1 MTKKLII
8 FRYKELFNILE
19 EIKENFEFK
28 LEFYEKERELE
39 KLENDNLS
47 DYLVIAKK
55 KLSNLKK
62 QIIIDKSPININ
74 DFIQTLNIN
83 FLKSKFIE
91 QSKIDL
97 GRYNLDLNSRILN
110 QNEKELEL
118 TEKES
123 SILIFLKQSKDPV
136 KIDQLQEKV
145 WGYNSELETHTVE
158 THVYRLRKKIN
169 DKFYDNE
176 FIITTSWFT
185 HTKNDKFGNFHNHSN
200 SMFSGVF
207 YFTDDNS
214 SIKFQNFNKPN
225 HFELALNNIRL
236 LLKKNV
242 LY

>member
-47 DYLVIAKK
+47 DYLVITKK

-74 DFIQTLNIN
+74 DLIQTLNIN

-136 KIDQLQEKV
+136 KIDKLQEKV

-169 DKFYDNE
+169 DKFHDKE
-176 FIITTSWFT
+176 FIIS
-185 HTKNDKFGNFHNHSN
+185 DKKG
-200 SMFSGVF
+200 
-207 YFTDDNS
+207 YF
-214 SIKFQNFNKPN
+214 
-225 HFELALNNIRL
+225 LNE
-236 LLKKNV
+236 KKK
-242 LY
+242 

>member
-47 DYLVIAKK
+47 DYLVVAKK

-74 DFIQTLNIN
+74 DLIQTLNIN

-97 GRYNLDLNSRILN
+97 GRYNLNLNSRILN

-136 KIDQLQEKV
+136 KINKLQEKV

-169 DKFYDNE
+169 DKFHDNE
-176 FIITTSWFT
+176 FIIS
-185 HTKNDKFGNFHNHSN
+185 DKKG
-200 SMFSGVF
+200 
-207 YFTDDNS
+207 YF
-214 SIKFQNFNKPN
+214 
-225 HFELALNNIRL
+225 LNE
-236 LLKKNV
+236 KKK
-242 LY
+242 

>member
-28 LEFYEKERELE
+28 LEFYEKEKELE
-39 KLENDNLS
+39 NLENNNLS
-47 DYLVIAKK
+47 NHLVITKK

-74 DFIQTLNIN
+74 DLIQTLNIN

-136 KIDQLQEKV
+136 KIYQLQEKV

-176 FIITTSWFT
+176 FIIS
-185 HTKNDKFGNFHNHSN
+185 DKKG
-200 SMFSGVF
+200 
-207 YFTDDNS
+207 YF
-214 SIKFQNFNKPN
+214 
-225 HFELALNNIRL
+225 LNE
-236 LLKKNV
+236 KKK
-242 LY
+242 

>member
-8 FRYKELFNILE
+8 FRYRELFNILE

-39 KLENDNLS
+39 NLENDNLS

-74 DFIQTLNIN
+74 DLIQTLNIN

-169 DKFYDNE
+169 DKFSDNE
-176 FIITTSWFT
+176 FIIS
-185 HTKNDKFGNFHNHSN
+185 DKKG
-200 SMFSGVF
+200 
-207 YFTDDNS
+207 YF
-214 SIKFQNFNKPN
+214 
-225 HFELALNNIRL
+225 LNE
-236 LLKKNV
+236 KKK
-242 LY
+242 

>member
-8 FRYKELFNILE
+8 FRYRELFNILE

-39 KLENDNLS
+39 NLENDNLS
-47 DYLVIAKK
+47 DYLVITNK

-62 QIIIDKSPININ
+62 QIVIDKSPININ
-74 DFIQTLNIN
+74 DLIQTLNIN

-158 THVYRLRKKIN
+158 THVYRLRKKIK

-176 FIITTSWFT
+176 FIIS
-185 HTKNDKFGNFHNHSN
+185 DKKG
-200 SMFSGVF
+200 
-207 YFTDDNS
+207 YF
-214 SIKFQNFNKPN
+214 
-225 HFELALNNIRL
+225 LNE
-236 LLKKNV
+236 KKK
-242 LY
+242 

>member
-1 MTKKLII
+1 MTKKIII
-8 FRYKELFNILE
+8 FRYKELFKILE

-39 KLENDNLS
+39 NLENDNLS
-47 DYLVIAKK
+47 DYLVITKK

-74 DFIQTLNIN
+74 DLIQTLNIN

-97 GRYNLDLNSRILN
+97 GRYYLDLNSRILN

-176 FIITTSWFT
+176 FIIS
-185 HTKNDKFGNFHNHSN
+185 DKKG
-200 SMFSGVF
+200 
-207 YFTDDNS
+207 YF
-214 SIKFQNFNKPN
+214 
-225 HFELALNNIRL
+225 LNE
-236 LLKKNV
+236 KKK
-242 LY
+242 

>member
-39 KLENDNLS
+39 NLENDNLS

-62 QIIIDKSPININ
+62 QIIIDKTPININ
-74 DFIQTLNIN
+74 DLIQTLNIN

-176 FIITTSWFT
+176 FIIS
-185 HTKNDKFGNFHNHSN
+185 DKKG
-200 SMFSGVF
+200 
-207 YFTDDNS
+207 YF
-214 SIKFQNFNKPN
+214 
-225 HFELALNNIRL
+225 LNE
-236 LLKKNV
+236 KKK
-242 LY
+242 

>member
-28 LEFYEKERELE
+28 LEFYEKDREL
-39 KLENDNLS
+39 KNMENDNLS
-47 DYLVIAKK
+47 ECLVLTKK
-55 KLSNLKK
+55 KLSTLKK
-62 QIIIDKSPININ
+62 QIIIDKFPIEIN
-74 DFIQTLNIN
+74 ELIQTLNIN

-110 QNEKELEL
+110 QNEKELDL

-123 SILIFLKQSKDPV
+123 SILIFLKQSVNPV
-136 KIDQLQEKV
+136 KIYQLQEKV

-158 THVYRLRKKIN
+158 THIYRLRKKIN

-176 FIITTSWFT
+176 FIIS
-185 HTKNDKFGNFHNHSN
+185 DKKG
-200 SMFSGVF
+200 
-207 YFTDDNS
+207 YF
-214 SIKFQNFNKPN
+214 
-225 HFELALNNIRL
+225 LNE
-236 LLKKNV
+236 KKK
-242 LY
+242 

>member
-19 EIKENFEFK
+19 EIKENFELK

-62 QIIIDKSPININ
+62 QIIIDKSPINIY
-74 DFIQTLNIN
+74 DLIQTLNIN

-176 FIITTSWFT
+176 FILS
-185 HTKNDKFGNFHNHSN
+185 DKKG
-200 SMFSGVF
+200 
-207 YFTDDNS
+207 YF
-214 SIKFQNFNKPN
+214 
-225 HFELALNNIRL
+225 LNE
-236 LLKKNV
+236 KKK
-242 LY
+242 

>member
-8 FRYKELFNILE
+8 FRYRELFNILE

-39 KLENDNLS
+39 NLENDNLS

-62 QIIIDKSPININ
+62 QIIIEKPPININ
-74 DFIQTLNIN
+74 DLIQTLNIN

-97 GRYNLDLNSRILN
+97 GRYYLDLNSRILN

-176 FIITTSWFT
+176 FIIS
-185 HTKNDKFGNFHNHSN
+185 DKKG
-200 SMFSGVF
+200 
-207 YFTDDNS
+207 YF
-214 SIKFQNFNKPN
+214 
-225 HFELALNNIRL
+225 LNE
-236 LLKKNV
+236 KKK
-242 LY
+242 

>member
-39 KLENDNLS
+39 KLEKDNLS

-62 QIIIDKSPININ
+62 QIVIDKSPININ
-74 DFIQTLNIN
+74 DLIQTFNIN

-97 GRYNLDLNSRILN
+97 GRYYLDLNSRILN

-123 SILIFLKQSKDPV
+123 SILTFLKQSKDPV

-176 FIITTSWFT
+176 FIIS
-185 HTKNDKFGNFHNHSN
+185 DKKG
-200 SMFSGVF
+200 
-207 YFTDDNS
+207 YF
-214 SIKFQNFNKPN
+214 
-225 HFELALNNIRL
+225 LNE
-236 LLKKNV
+236 KKK
-242 LY
+242 

>member
-8 FRYKELFNILE
+8 FRYRELFNILE

-39 KLENDNLS
+39 NLENNNLS
-47 DYLVIAKK
+47 DYLVITKK

-74 DFIQTLNIN
+74 DLIQTLNIN

-123 SILIFLKQSKDPV
+123 SILIFLKQSNDPV

-169 DKFYDNE
+169 DKFNDNE
-176 FIITTSWFT
+176 FIIS
-185 HTKNDKFGNFHNHSN
+185 DKKG
-200 SMFSGVF
+200 
-207 YFTDDNS
+207 YF
-214 SIKFQNFNKPN
+214 
-225 HFELALNNIRL
+225 LNE
-236 LLKKNV
+236 KKK
-242 LY
+242 

>member
-39 KLENDNLS
+39 NLENDNLS
-47 DYLVIAKK
+47 DYLVITKK
-55 KLSNLKK
+55 KLSNLQK

-74 DFIQTLNIN
+74 DLIQTLNIN

-158 THVYRLRKKIN
+158 THVYRIRKKIN
-169 DKFYDNE
+169 VKFYDNE
-176 FIITTSWFT
+176 FIKS
-185 HTKNDKFGNFHNHSN
+185 DKKG
-200 SMFSGVF
+200 
-207 YFTDDNS
+207 YF
-214 SIKFQNFNKPN
+214 
-225 HFELALNNIRL
+225 LNE
-236 LLKKNV
+236 KKK
-242 LY
+242 

>member
-39 KLENDNLS
+39 NLENNNLS
-47 DYLVIAKK
+47 DYLVITKK

-74 DFIQTLNIN
+74 DLIQTLNIN

-169 DKFYDNE
+169 NKFHDNE
-176 FIITTSWFT
+176 FIIS
-185 HTKNDKFGNFHNHSN
+185 DKKG
-200 SMFSGVF
+200 
-207 YFTDDNS
+207 YF
-214 SIKFQNFNKPN
+214 
-225 HFELALNNIRL
+225 LNE
-236 LLKKNV
+236 KKK
-242 LY
+242 

>member
-8 FRYKELFNILE
+8 FRYRELFNILE

-39 KLENDNLS
+39 NLVNDNLS
-47 DYLVIAKK
+47 DYLVITNK
-55 KLSNLKK
+55 KLSTVKK
-62 QIIIDKSPININ
+62 QIIIDKFPIKIN
-74 DFIQTLNIN
+74 ELTQTLNIN

-136 KIDQLQEKV
+136 KIQKLQEKV

-176 FIITTSWFT
+176 FIISDKKGYFLNEKKKIVWLKNFFQKSTS
-185 HTKNDKFGNFHNHSN
+185 
-200 SMFSGVF
+200 
-207 YFTDDNS
+207 
-214 SIKFQNFNKPN
+214 Q
-225 HFELALNNIRL
+225 ELLNQKKAKEALKEKNNI
-236 LLKKNV
+236 
-242 LY
+242 

>member
-28 LEFYEKERELE
+28 LEFYENERELE
-39 KLENDNLS
+39 NLENDNLS
-47 DYLVIAKK
+47 DYLVITKK

-74 DFIQTLNIN
+74 DLIQTLNIN

-176 FIITTSWFT
+176 FIIS
-185 HTKNDKFGNFHNHSN
+185 DKKG
-200 SMFSGVF
+200 
-207 YFTDDNS
+207 YF
-214 SIKFQNFNKPN
+214 
-225 HFELALNNIRL
+225 LNE
-236 LLKKNV
+236 KKK
-242 LY
+242 

>member
-39 KLENDNLS
+39 KLEKDNLS

-62 QIIIDKSPININ
+62 QIIIDKSPINIY
-74 DFIQTLNIN
+74 DLIQTLNIN

-176 FIITTSWFT
+176 FIIS
-185 HTKNDKFGNFHNHSN
+185 DKKG
-200 SMFSGVF
+200 
-207 YFTDDNS
+207 YF
-214 SIKFQNFNKPN
+214 
-225 HFELALNNIRL
+225 LNE
-236 LLKKNV
+236 KKK
-242 LY
+242 

>member
-8 FRYKELFNILE
+8 FRYKELFNILK

-28 LEFYEKERELE
+28 LESYERERELE
-39 KLENDNLS
+39 NLENDNLS
-47 DYLVIAKK
+47 DYLVITKK

-176 FIITTSWFT
+176 FIIS
-185 HTKNDKFGNFHNHSN
+185 DKKG
-200 SMFSGVF
+200 
-207 YFTDDNS
+207 YF
-214 SIKFQNFNKPN
+214 
-225 HFELALNNIRL
+225 LNE
-236 LLKKNV
+236 KKK
-242 LY
+242 

>member
-8 FRYKELFNILE
+8 FRYRELFNILE

-39 KLENDNLS
+39 NLENDNLN
-47 DYLVIAKK
+47 DYLVITKK

-62 QIIIDKSPININ
+62 QIIIGKFPININ
-74 DFIQTLNIN
+74 DLIQILNIN
-83 FLKSKFIE
+83 FLKSKFVE

-123 SILIFLKQSKDPV
+123 SMLIFLKQSKEHV
-136 KIDQLQEKV
+136 KIYQLQEKV

-169 DKFYDNE
+169 DKFKDNE
-176 FIITTSWFT
+176 FIKS
-185 HTKNDKFGNFHNHSN
+185 DKKG
-200 SMFSGVF
+200 
-207 YFTDDNS
+207 YF
-214 SIKFQNFNKPN
+214 
-225 HFELALNNIRL
+225 LNEE
-236 LLKKNV
+236 KK
-242 LY
+242 

>member
-8 FRYKELFNILE
+8 FRYRELFNILQ

-28 LEFYEKERELE
+28 LEFYENEKELE

-62 QIIIDKSPININ
+62 QVTIDKSPININ
-74 DFIQTLNIN
+74 DLIQTLNIN

-176 FIITTSWFT
+176 FIIS
-185 HTKNDKFGNFHNHSN
+185 DKKG
-200 SMFSGVF
+200 
-207 YFTDDNS
+207 YF
-214 SIKFQNFNKPN
+214 
-225 HFELALNNIRL
+225 LNE
-236 LLKKNV
+236 KKK
-242 LY
+242 

>member
-39 KLENDNLS
+39 NLENDNLS
-47 DYLVIAKK
+47 DYLVITKK

-74 DFIQTLNIN
+74 DLIQTLNIN

-136 KIDQLQEKV
+136 KIHQLQEKV

-176 FIITTSWFT
+176 FIIS
-185 HTKNDKFGNFHNHSN
+185 DKKG
-200 SMFSGVF
+200 
-207 YFTDDNS
+207 YF
-214 SIKFQNFNKPN
+214 
-225 HFELALNNIRL
+225 LNE
-236 LLKKNV
+236 KKK
-242 LY
+242 

>member
-28 LEFYEKERELE
+28 LEFYENERELE
-39 KLENDNLS
+39 NLENDNLS

-74 DFIQTLNIN
+74 DLIQTLNIN

-176 FIITTSWFT
+176 FIIS
-185 HTKNDKFGNFHNHSN
+185 DKKG
-200 SMFSGVF
+200 
-207 YFTDDNS
+207 YF
-214 SIKFQNFNKPN
+214 
-225 HFELALNNIRL
+225 LNE
-236 LLKKNV
+236 KKK
-242 LY
+242 

>member
-39 KLENDNLS
+39 NLENDNLS
-47 DYLVIAKK
+47 DYLVITKK

-74 DFIQTLNIN
+74 DLIQTLNIN

-123 SILIFLKQSKDPV
+123 SILIFLKQSKNPV
-136 KIDQLQEKV
+136 KIHQLQEKV

-176 FIITTSWFT
+176 FIIS
-185 HTKNDKFGNFHNHSN
+185 DKKG
-200 SMFSGVF
+200 
-207 YFTDDNS
+207 YF
-214 SIKFQNFNKPN
+214 
-225 HFELALNNIRL
+225 LNE
-236 LLKKNV
+236 KKK
-242 LY
+242 

>member
-1 MTKKLII
+1 MTKKIII
-8 FRYKELFNILE
+8 FRYKELFKILE

-28 LEFYEKERELE
+28 LEFYDKEKELE
-39 KLENDNLS
+39 NLENDNLS
-47 DYLVIAKK
+47 DYLVLTKK

-74 DFIQTLNIN
+74 DLIQILNIN

-110 QNEKELEL
+110 QNDKELEL

-169 DKFYDNE
+169 DKFNDNE
-176 FIITTSWFT
+176 FIIS
-185 HTKNDKFGNFHNHSN
+185 DKKG
-200 SMFSGVF
+200 
-207 YFTDDNS
+207 YF
-214 SIKFQNFNKPN
+214 
-225 HFELALNNIRL
+225 LNE
-236 LLKKNV
+236 KKK
-242 LY
+242 

>member
-47 DYLVIAKK
+47 DYLVITKK

-62 QIIIDKSPININ
+62 QIIIDKSPINIY
-74 DFIQTLNIN
+74 DLIQTLNIN

-176 FIITTSWFT
+176 FIIS
-185 HTKNDKFGNFHNHSN
+185 DKKG
-200 SMFSGVF
+200 
-207 YFTDDNS
+207 YF
-214 SIKFQNFNKPN
+214 
-225 HFELALNNIRL
+225 LNE
-236 LLKKNV
+236 KKK
-242 LY
+242 

>member
-8 FRYKELFNILE
+8 LRYKELFNILE

-39 KLENDNLS
+39 NLENDNLS
-47 DYLVIAKK
+47 DYLVITKK

-74 DFIQTLNIN
+74 DLIQTLNIN

-176 FIITTSWFT
+176 FIIS
-185 HTKNDKFGNFHNHSN
+185 DKKG
-200 SMFSGVF
+200 
-207 YFTDDNS
+207 YF
-214 SIKFQNFNKPN
+214 
-225 HFELALNNIRL
+225 LNE
-236 LLKKNV
+236 KKK
-242 LY
+242 

>member
-39 KLENDNLS
+39 NLENNNLS
-47 DYLVIAKK
+47 DYLVITKK

-74 DFIQTLNIN
+74 DLIQTLNIN

-145 WGYNSELETHTVE
+145 WGYKSELETHTVE

-169 DKFYDNE
+169 DKFNDNE
-176 FIITTSWFT
+176 FIIS
-185 HTKNDKFGNFHNHSN
+185 DKKG
-200 SMFSGVF
+200 
-207 YFTDDNS
+207 YF
-214 SIKFQNFNKPN
+214 
-225 HFELALNNIRL
+225 LNE
-236 LLKKNV
+236 KKK
-242 LY
+242 